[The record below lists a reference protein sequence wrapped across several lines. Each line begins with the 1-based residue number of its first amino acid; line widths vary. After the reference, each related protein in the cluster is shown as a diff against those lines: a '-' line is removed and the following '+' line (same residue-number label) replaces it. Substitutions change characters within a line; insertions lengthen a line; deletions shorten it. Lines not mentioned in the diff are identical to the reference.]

1 MTALD
6 DYLRSLPHG
15 LASFPRAQCK
25 GNVLD
30 EQLEWIEQ
38 AGVPL
43 DPRIEPA
50 VRSARPFGRPMEW
63 VPEVLINATSLNA
76 RLGYPSDEAWAAT
89 LYERQRE
96 IYRRPL
102 YRALLMVMSPTLL
115 TMAASDRWGAYRRG
129 TELAID
135 RWKKAGAAR
144 ATTGT
149 LRYPPGLYT
158 TMLLRGLANTLRS
171 AIDAAGAKRSVVE
184 LLEAESDDGVARYRL
199 SYEG

>member
-1 MTALD
+1 MAALD
-6 DYLRSLPHG
+6 DYLRSLPSG
-15 LASFPRAQCK
+15 FASFPRAQCK
-25 GNVLD
+25 GNILD

-38 AGVPL
+38 ARVPI
-43 DPRIEPA
+43 DPRLEGA
-50 VRSARPFGRPMEW
+50 MRSARPFGRPMEW

-76 RLGYPSDEAWAAT
+76 RLGYPSDAAWAQA
-89 LYERQRE
+89 LYDRQRE
-96 IYRRPL
+96 VYRRPL
-102 YRALLMVMSPTLL
+102 YRALMMVMSPTLL

-144 ATTGT
+144 ATMGT
-149 LRYPPGLYT
+149 LRYPHGLYT
-158 TMLLRGLANTLRS
+158 PMLLRGLANTLRS

-184 LLEAESDDGVARYRL
+184 LVEAEGGPGEARYRM